1 MVPLFVYSEVE
12 MAIELLNGSL
22 KVEVF
27 FDKKDKEYEDNICVC
42 LREFGPEDEKILYAG
57 ETNIFINAEQ
67 AREIAQMLNTAA
79 DHSSHASR

>member
-1 MVPLFVYSEVE
+1 
-12 MAIELLNGSL
+12 MAIKLLNGSL
-22 KVEVF
+22 KIEIF
-27 FDKKDKEYEDNICVC
+27 FEKIDKEYEDNICVC

-67 AREIAQMLNTAA
+67 ARELAEMLISAA

>member
-1 MVPLFVYSEVE
+1 
-12 MAIELLNGSL
+12 MAIKLLNGSL
-22 KVEVF
+22 KIGVY

-42 LREFGPEDEKILYAG
+42 IQEFGPEDEKILYAS

-67 AREIAQMLNTAA
+67 ARELAEMLTTAA

>member
-1 MVPLFVYSEVE
+1 

-22 KVEVF
+22 KIEVF
-27 FDKKDKEYEDNICVC
+27 FDKNDKEYEDNICLCVQ
-42 LREFGPEDEKILYAG
+42 EFGPEDEKILYAG

-67 AREIAQMLNTAA
+67 ARLLAEMLIKAA

>member
-1 MVPLFVYSEVE
+1 
-12 MAIELLNGSL
+12 MAIKLLNGSL
-22 KVEVF
+22 KVGIY

-42 LREFGPEDEKILYAG
+42 VQEYGPEDEKILYAR

-67 AREIAQMLNTAA
+67 ARELAEMLTTAA